1 MSQSED
7 LPHVSYMRLH
17 SVWSGI
23 VIVNHVLFAWF
34 LLSIFARLVA
44 DVVSHEPS
52 FLHGK
57 ECEKMK
63 SFIGLVCVIMLLAA
77 CTGQNTEPADGPGVL
92 HQEAGNQTR
101 PTTDREGFAI
111 SVPDEI
117 NRIIAIGASNAEII
131 VALGLGNKIVA
142 VDMWSADVQGLPA
155 HASTA
160 LDMLNLNAEFVVS
173 LMPDIIFVTGMAR
186 AGGTDDPLAPVSSA
200 GITII
205 YMPTS
210 TSIDAIMEDILF
222 IAAVVDRFEAGEAIV
237 LDMQAEI
244 NEIREIAAGIDISR
258 TVYFEIDHS
267 WMISFGHG
275 TFLNEM
281 IELVG
286 ATNIFGDME
295 GWFAVSAEDL
305 LMLNPDVILT
315 SSDFLDDPISEIAGR
330 PGFDALLAVQN
341 GNIHLIT
348 ANYSNRPSHNI
359 TLALREIA
367 MAVFPEYFRED

>member
-1 MSQSED
+1 MERY
-7 LPHVSYMRLH
+7 VCR
-17 SVWSGI
+17 GT
-23 VIVNHVLFAWF
+23 VLFCLHGFCWF
-34 LLSIFARLVA
+34 VFDEYMLGLLRMWFRYK
-44 DVVSHEPS
+44 PS
-52 FLHGK
+52 FYY
-57 ECEKMK
+57 ERNVSKMK
-63 SFIGLVCVIMLLAA
+63 KFLGLVCVIALIAA
-77 CTGQNTEPADGPGVL
+77 CTGQNAVPDDGPGVL
-92 HQEAGNQTR
+92 GSEPQTR

-111 SVPDEI
+111 YLPDEI
-117 NRIIAIGASNAEII
+117 NRIITIGASNAEII
-131 VALGLGNKIVA
+131 VALGLGDKIVA
-142 VDMWSADVQGLPA
+142 VDMWSADVRGLPA
-155 HASTA
+155 DASTE

-173 LMPDIIFVTGMAR
+173 LMPDVIFVTGMAR
-186 AGGTDDPLAPVSSA
+186 AGGTDDPLAPVSAA
-200 GITII
+200 GISII

-222 IAAVVDRFEAGEAIV
+222 IAAVVGKYEAGEAIV

-244 NEIREIAAGIDISR
+244 NDIREIASGITTSR

-286 ATNIFGDME
+286 AKNIFGDME
-295 GWFAVSAEDL
+295 GWFAVSGEDL

-315 SSDFLDDPISEIAGR
+315 SSDFLDDPIGEIAGR
-330 PGFDALLAVQN
+330 PGFEALSAVRN

-359 TLALREIA
+359 TRALREIA
-367 MAVFPEYFRED
+367 VAVYPEYFR